1 MPRPAIAV
9 DVYRDALPA
18 EAKSWTCFG
27 ALNKATGEGE
37 SRLGWDALPPFHS
50 GCHCRRTVQFLSLS
64 HAFQPAGAGH

>member
-27 ALNKATGEGE
+27 ALNMANGEGE
-37 SRLGWDALPPFHS
+37 SRLGWDALPPS
-50 GCHCRRTVQFLSLS
+50 SPLAIAVGQFS
-64 HAFQPAGAGH
+64 F